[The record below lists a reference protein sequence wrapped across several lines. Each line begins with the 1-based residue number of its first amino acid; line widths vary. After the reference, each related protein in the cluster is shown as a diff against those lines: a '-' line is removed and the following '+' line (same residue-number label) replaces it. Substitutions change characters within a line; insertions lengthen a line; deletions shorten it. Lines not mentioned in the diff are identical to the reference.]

1 MEMDKKKN
9 IKDLLNDPSFSNW
22 AQKTNDEDVAKWDK
36 WIADHPD
43 QEELVDEAKWMLKG
57 IPFKKKTKSAK
68 EANAS
73 WDSFSQKLKTEST
86 PPIPIKRAT
95 YPWLKIAAAV
105 LFLVASILVIQ
116 RYTGE
121 DELVFHTTEFGETK
135 EILLPDGS
143 KLNLNANSSVTFYDN
158 WKRQK
163 THQIRLEGEAFFTIR
178 PQATGHTVKVNTKD
192 LSVQVIG
199 TSFNLNSKRKNS
211 IVSLIEGKVNLEQE
225 VGVEHLLQA
234 GQTAVFDEDQ
244 KRFIIQDDQTAYWQA
259 WTMKKWALGKATP
272 LSEVLQRIEETF
284 GLKPEVM
291 EKGILSMQASGDV
304 SIESQAVLLEALS
317 VLFGLDI
324 QVQGDKVLIAK
335 EKEE

>member
-22 AQKTNDEDVAKWDK
+22 AKGTNDEDVAKWDK

-43 QEELVDEAKWMLKG
+43 QEELADDAKWILKG
-57 IPFKKKTKSAK
+57 VPFKKNRKS
-68 EANAS
+68 EQETNAS
-73 WDSFSQKLKTEST
+73 WESFSQKLKAEST
-86 PPIPIKRAT
+86 PVIPIKRT
-95 YPWLKIAAAV
+95 TNPWLKIAAAILFIIVAV
-105 LFLVASILVIQ
+105 LAIQ

-121 DELVFHTTEFGETK
+121 DDLVLHTTAFGETK
-135 EILLPDGS
+135 EVQLPDGS
-143 KLNLNANSSVTFYDN
+143 TVILNANSSVTFYDD

-178 PQATGHTVKVNTKD
+178 PQAIGQAVKINTKD

-225 VGVEHLLQA
+225 AGVEHLLQA
-234 GQTAVFDEDQ
+234 GQTAIFDEDQ

-259 WTMKKWALGKATP
+259 WTMKKWALGEATA
-272 LSEVLQRIEETF
+272 LEEVLQRIEETF
-284 GLKPEVM
+284 GLESEVLEKDILPM
-291 EKGILSMQASGDV
+291 EASGDV

-324 QVQGDKVLIAK
+324 QVQGDKILIAR
-335 EKEE
+335 EREE